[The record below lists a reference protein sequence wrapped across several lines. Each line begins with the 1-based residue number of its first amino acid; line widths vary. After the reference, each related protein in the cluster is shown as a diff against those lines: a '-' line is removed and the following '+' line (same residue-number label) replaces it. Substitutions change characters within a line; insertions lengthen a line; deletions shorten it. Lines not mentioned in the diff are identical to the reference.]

1 MQRSSFIF
9 NFLKISLQSHD
20 FSLQT
25 LHRMDVISSYYYQKT
40 CRPSSISKINENK
53 NLKYNTLKYVVLTY
67 YHKFSHIICYIIYTV
82 YQKIAQFYLINLTG
96 SFFKKNATNI
106 EEENYF
112 LLSRNTY
119 TFLDWISYLGKGP
132 NHVKFYYWSI

>member
-1 MQRSSFIF
+1 MIF
-9 NFLKISLQSHD
+9 LYRLYIEW
-20 FSLQT
+20 T
-25 LHRMDVISSYYYQKT
+25 SYYYQKT

-53 NLKYNTLKYVVLTY
+53 NLKYNTLKYVVLSTISSLTSSAILY
-67 YHKFSHIICYIIYTV
+67 TVYTV

-112 LLSRNTY
+112 LLSRNT
-119 TFLDWISYLGKGP
+119 
-132 NHVKFYYWSI
+132 